1 MEKSIL
7 RGFGKPPCGL
17 LATAA
22 SGMVALGVIAF
33 ATLPVHAETLAEAL
47 AAAYEYNPRL
57 DAERARQ
64 RATDETVAQ
73 AMSGFRPQIE
83 ASGDVNSINVKTRP
97 LSLGDGTIHPKG
109 YRIDFSQPI
118 FRGFRTINAVR
129 EQDATVMS
137 GIQQLRGVEQEVLL
151 DVITFYMDVIRD
163 QSIVRLREDNVNVL
177 SKDLKATQERFA
189 VGEVTKT
196 DVAQAQARRAF
207 SVSQLDLARANLK
220 TSRGNFER
228 AVGHPPSKLSEPRGY
243 DTGLPSSLEEAINI
257 SAQEHPL
264 VVGALYTEQ
273 ASRVAVDRIR
283 GELLP
288 EVTLDASYANRFDTS
303 RFTDETEVTTV
314 TGRLR
319 VPIYEGGEVYSR
331 VRQAKH
337 THISRIQQIEQT
349 RTEVQA
355 IVVRVWS
362 AMQAARA
369 QIESDRVQVS
379 ANQTALAGVREEERV
394 GQRSLLDVLD
404 AELELLTSQ
413 VQLVGT
419 QRNLVVT
426 SYQILFAMGRL
437 DVANLGV
444 TSVIYDPTVH
454 RDEVRHQFIGTRIT
468 DEPSDVWNTQVE
480 PEPVK

>member
-1 MEKSIL
+1 MGKSLL
-7 RGFGKPPCGL
+7 RRFGKIRSGL
-17 LATAA
+17 LAAA
-22 SGMVALGVIAF
+22 VSGAVAMGVIVFEAPP
-33 ATLPVHAETLAEAL
+33 ALAETLAEAL
-47 AAAYEYNPRL
+47 ASAYQYNPRL

-64 RATDETVAQ
+64 RATDENVAQ

-83 ASGDVNSINVKTRP
+83 ANGDVNMVDQKTRP
-97 LSLGDGTIHPKG
+97 PSLNDGTIHPKG
-109 YRIDFSQPI
+109 YRIDATQSIFS
-118 FRGFRTINAVR
+118 GLRTFNAVR
-129 EQDATVMS
+129 EQDAAVMA
-137 GIQQLRGVEQEVLL
+137 GLQQLRGVEQEVLL

-163 QSIVRLREDNVNVL
+163 QSIVKLRENNVNVL

-196 DVAQAQARRAF
+196 DVAQAQARRAL
-207 SVSQLDLARANLK
+207 SVSQLDAARANLK

-228 AVGHPPSKLSEPRGY
+228 AVGHPPSNLSEPTGY
-243 DTGLPSSLEEAINI
+243 DRGLPSSLEEAISV
-257 SAQEHPL
+257 SAQEHPS
-264 VVGALYTEQ
+264 VVGALYSEQ

-288 EVTLDASYANRFDTS
+288 EVTLDASYSDRFDTS
-303 RFTDETEVTTV
+303 KFTEESETTTV
-314 TGRLR
+314 TGRVR

-337 THISRIQQIEQT
+337 THVSRIQQIEQT

-355 IVVRVWS
+355 VVVRVWS

-379 ANQTALAGVREEERV
+379 ANLTALAGVREEERV
-394 GQRSLLDVLD
+394 GQRSLLEVLD
-404 AELELLTSQ
+404 AEFELLASQ
-413 VQLVGT
+413 VQLVGN

-426 SYQILFAMGRL
+426 SYQVLFSMGRL
-437 DVANLGV
+437 DVASLGV
-444 TSVIYDPTVH
+444 TSTVYDPTIH